1 MNLDRKTLIICFVC
15 LCVGW
20 WSAGGSKPDKP
31 EPLDNRP
38 ILRWIAKTA
47 RTLLWVSL
55 FVEPPPA
62 PEPADNHLAHA
73 RTADGQPIV
82 DHGKGW

>member
-1 MNLDRKTLIICFVC
+1 MTIDRKTLIIALVC
-15 LCVGW
+15 VAIGW
-20 WSAGGSKPDKP
+20 WTAGTAEEKP
-31 EPLDNRP
+31 EPLENRP

-62 PEPADNHLAHA
+62 PEPPQHLAHKD
-73 RTADGQPIV
+73 DGTQRIN
-82 DHGKGW
+82 HRQGW

>member
-1 MNLDRKTLIICFVC
+1 MNLDRKTLIVCFVC

>member
-1 MNLDRKTLIICFVC
+1 MNLDRKTLIVCFVC

-31 EPLDNRP
+31 QPLDNRP

-62 PEPADNHLAHA
+62 PEPQPEHIA
-73 RTADGQPIV
+73 TKDGQPLL
-82 DHGKGW
+82 DHGRGW